1 VAQHRSWLAIVAIIS
16 TSIVLSGRVFTQ
28 ERPTAAAPALTCDM
42 QQYKPMTGLTAGIQ
56 GGLLAVTW
64 AGSDGAEVRA
74 RYAIDSGEPIVR
86 DLAVRKTGG
95 QWAILG
101 ENLKPQYDVV
111 SGIRRFSSQQGEPLE
126 AIGMLTPERAEKEK
140 WYAYRDA
147 PLYIPGAA
155 PAGGGRAGRG
165 ARGRDGGDGEAP
177 AGGRGRRGGGA
188 GRGTAAPGAP
198 AFVYTSPKPED
209 IKRAS
214 STFHTTSCSVKTDG
228 ARIEVAFNGLSMGI
242 FSGSLQFTA
251 YKGTN
256 LIRMDAIAQTSEPS
270 VAYKYDAG
278 LSGFSTGNLSRL
290 VWNDVGGHATQ
301 YQFGGLK
308 NDKPVPVKAQNRVI
322 IAQGRGGSL
331 AAFPMPHA
339 FFWPRQVEFNHGYL
353 WYRKDGDSTFSMGI
367 RQSEQEVESDAT
379 TWELYNAPPGS
390 LQHMGVYFYASPLG
404 AESTRQAV
412 LAFTHNDTYKPV
424 AGYKTMVNH
433 LHLGMTSRL
442 KASGSLDGDIR
453 DMAAVKA
460 LGVNIVGDSEFHG
473 DPLRSDSGAGRFP
486 DQADY
491 GTVTAKL
498 SDKDFLV
505 TPWEEPS
512 AYFGGHYNIFWPK
525 VVLWS
530 KTREASQTFA
540 STDPKFGKVYHVG
553 DAKEMQQLL
562 DAEGGYWY
570 HAHPRT
576 KGTAG
581 YPDAIW
587 DRDYVKND
595 RYLGVAYKMGM
606 GIDLSEIRTC
616 EWRCFDSID
625 TMNNMNTGTGL
636 RPKLLIADIDS
647 YQKGPED
654 DLYPTFPVTYL
665 KLDRVPGPTDD
676 WSPILK
682 AMRDGNM
689 FVTTGE
695 ILIKSY
701 AVEGTGNQRTINAEL
716 EWTFPLE
723 FVEVTVGDGKKVERQ
738 TIRTTELAPNSSKRF
753 TIPVNATGKSW
764 VRFAAY
770 DSAGN
775 PAFAQPQWFNPANK

>member
-1 VAQHRSWLAIVAIIS
+1 MRQQRPWLVVVAVVSTLAAI
-16 TSIVLSGRVFTQ
+16 GARVFTQ
-28 ERPTAAAPALTCDM
+28 EGGTPASPALSCDM
-42 QQYKPMTGLTAGIQ
+42 TQYKAMSGLTAAVQ
-56 GGLLAVTW
+56 GNLLTVTW

-74 RYAIDSGEPIVR
+74 RYAIDNGQPIVR
-86 DLAVRKTGG
+86 DLAVRKAAG
-95 QWAILG
+95 QWAMLG
-101 ENLKPQYDVV
+101 GNLKPQYDVV

-126 AIGMLTPERAEKEK
+126 SIGMLTPERAEKEK

-147 PLYIPGAA
+147 PLYMPGVAL
-155 PAGGGRAGRG
+155 AGGGRGR
-165 ARGRDGGDGEAP
+165 RGGGGGDGEAP
-177 AGGRGRRGGGA
+177 AAGRGRRGGGA
-188 GRGTAAPGAP
+188 GRGAAAAGSAP
-198 AFVYTSPKPED
+198 PFVYTSPKPED

-214 STFHTTSCSVKTDG
+214 STFNTTSCSVKTDG

-256 LIRMDAIAQTSEPS
+256 LIRMDAIAKTDEPS

-278 LSGFSTGNLSRL
+278 FSGFSTTNLSRL
-290 VWNDVGGHATQ
+290 AWNDVGGHATQ
-301 YQFGGLK
+301 YQFGGMK
-308 NDKPVPVKAQNRVI
+308 NDKPVTVKAQNRVI
-322 IAQGRGGSL
+322 VAEGRGGSL

-339 FFWPRQVEFNHGYL
+339 FFWPRQVEVNHGYL
-353 WYRKDGDSTFSMGI
+353 WYRKDGDTTFSIGI
-367 RQSEQEVESDAT
+367 RQAEQEIDEHAT

-390 LQHMGVYFYASPLG
+390 LQRMGAYFYVSPLG
-404 AESTRQAV
+404 AEATRQAV
-412 LAFTHNDTYKPV
+412 LAFTHNDTYKQV

-442 KASGSLDGDIR
+442 KATGSLDGEMR

-530 KTREASQTFA
+530 KTREDNQTFA
-540 STDPKFGKVYHVG
+540 ATDPKLGKVYHVG

-581 YPDAIW
+581 FPDAIFNEA
-587 DRDYVKND
+587 YVKND

-606 GIDLSEIRTC
+606 GIDLSEIRSC
-616 EWRCFDSID
+616 EWRCFDTID
-625 TMNNMNTGTGL
+625 TMNNMITGTGL
-636 RPKLLIADIDS
+636 RPKLIIADIDS

-665 KLDRVPGPTDD
+665 KLDRVPGPTED

-701 AVEGTGNQRTINAEL
+701 AVEGAGNQRTVTADL

-723 FVEVTVGDGKKVERQ
+723 FVEVIVGDGKKVERQ
-738 TIRTTELAPNSSKRF
+738 TIRTTDLAPNSSKRF

-775 PAFAQPQWFNPANK
+775 PAFTQPQWFNPANK